1 MLKSEELKIDDIQ
14 RNLIISMAQ
23 RFSNTYLLYTA
34 CELELFDAIENEE
47 LDLLELSRKIGL
59 SKELALRIIRP
70 LIIYG
75 LISERKNKY
84 NLTNLGYMLTD
95 KNDNSLVEYTLEA
108 ISKEKLKYNVY
119 MEGEI

>member
-1 MLKSEELKIDDIQ
+1 M
-14 RNLIISMAQ
+14 
-23 RFSNTYLLYTA
+23 
-34 CELELFDAIENEE
+34 
-47 LDLLELSRKIGL
+47 ELSRKIGL

-75 LISERKNKY
+75 FISERKNKY